1 MEGER
6 MNVSYESITDLMKTV
21 EKLEDAQLRYLMCCI
36 ELEIHW
42 RKEE

>member
-6 MNVSYESITDLMKTV
+6 MNVIYESITDLMKTV
-21 EKLEDAQLRYLMCCI
+21 EKLEDAQLRHLMFCI